1 LKEAWV
7 IRGSLRFCRVGQVNS
22 FFCAAEDYFRGWPV
36 AAAKVSANSTRRE
49 FELMTRMTSS
59 NQAVAITQAEI
70 FGDMH
75 PLLEQVGAAESM
87 AVADV
92 ATSALAFAAVR
103 DVPALRRF
111 LDSYRTQVLFPA
123 ELPVIVA
130 AHGHATRGEV
140 RELIA
145 LDRRIAAESPVREFA
160 AASCRVGRRQL
171 SKLRALRDHRV
182 VQRYLAAI
190 EGGAAHGWH
199 TLVYGVSLAVF
210 SVPLR
215 QGLQNYAEQT
225 MAGFVHSAAGAL
237 RMAEAECDA
246 LINAQAAQV
255 PRGIEGAL
263 LPQGLLLV

>member
-1 LKEAWV
+1 
-7 IRGSLRFCRVGQVNS
+7 
-22 FFCAAEDYFRGWPV
+22 
-36 AAAKVSANSTRRE
+36 
-49 FELMTRMTSS
+49 MTTSS
-59 NQAVAITQAEI
+59 QTVVITQAEI
-70 FGDMH
+70 LGDVH
-75 PLLEQVGAAESM
+75 PLLEQMGAAESM

-92 ATSALAFAAVR
+92 AASALAFGSVR
-103 DVPALRRF
+103 DVPALQRF
-111 LDSYRTQVLFPA
+111 LDSYRAQVLFPA

-130 AHGHATRGEV
+130 AHGHAIRGEV

-145 LDRRIAAESPVREFA
+145 LDRRITSESPVREFA

-190 EGGAAHGWH
+190 ESGEAHGWH

-210 SVPLR
+210 SIPLR

-225 MAGFVHSAAGAL
+225 VAGFVHSAARGL
-237 RMAEAECDA
+237 RLAEAECDA
-246 LINAQAAQV
+246 LIETQVAHV

-263 LPQGLLLV
+263 APQGLSVL